1 MGRSLPVPWKAE
13 AEEINAPAP
22 INFRPDLTAMGEFL
36 NSILDF
42 IADLASSL
50 VDLCPSWLRK
60 EDQSSGPGESKFEA
74 LGAGV
79 VWTSVVAVCSLLMCG
94 VIYFLTQ

>member
-1 MGRSLPVPWKAE
+1 MGRSLPVPWKVE
-13 AEEINAPAP
+13 AEEMDALAP

-36 NSILDF
+36 NFILDF

-50 VDLCPSWLRK
+50 VDLCHFRLRN

-74 LGAGV
+74 LGTGV
-79 VWTSVVAVCSLLMCG
+79 VWTVAIAFCSLLMCG
-94 VIYFLTQ
+94 VINFLTQ